1 LALALS
7 LVLAG
12 CDTQADDNGGD
23 GEKAATVTE
32 FDLTEAVTA
41 PIEGA
46 SPQTEIDSPEY
57 SAAINWQTESGAP
70 FTGASFAARAVY
82 SATLSLAP
90 KEGFTLDGLAEDAF
104 THSGASAVAYDG
116 EDAQV
121 TITFPRSFNSA
132 PLLASRLQSAED
144 GTVAESPLP
153 LDVYID
159 LNDQNNGWTA
169 LLAAIKDGGK
179 YIALDISSCLMA
191 GTEFDPGSA
200 NTGEPFIV
208 KLALPLAT
216 KSTKAGTSSSGTDAP
231 FRFFTSLKEIEG
243 DGILSLGAFMFCAS
257 GSNMNTILTTASF
270 PNAEE
275 IGRWAFA
282 YCSNLAVI
290 EIPKAITI
298 GATVFRY
305 NKITSLDLPL
315 AETID
320 SSAFLYCT
328 SLETLN
334 IPSIKSLGDSLF
346 EETGAAKALS
356 ITMGS
361 AAPDLRGYTFGHPEM
376 IGGPQPPRGKRVT
389 VRIPSG
395 ATGYTDAWKTKFGT
409 SMNTITYETISSEE

>member
-1 LALALS
+1 
-7 LVLAG
+7 LAG

-32 FDLTEAVTA
+32 FDLTEAVAA
-41 PIEGA
+41 PLEGA
-46 SPQTEIDSPEY
+46 SPQTEIDCPEY
-57 SAAINWQTESGAP
+57 SAIINWQTESGAP

-132 PLLASRLQSAED
+132 PLLASRLQSAEG
-144 GTVAESPLP
+144 GTAAESPLS
-153 LDVYID
+153 LDVYIN

-191 GTEFDPGSA
+191 ETEFDPGSA

-208 KLALPLAT
+208 KLTLPDAAEST
-216 KSTKAGTSSSGTDAP
+216 KSERVSTNTKAL
-231 FRFFTSLKEIEG
+231 FRFFTSLKEVEG
-243 DGILSLGAFMFCAS
+243 GGIISLGDFAFCAS
-257 GSNMNTILTTASF
+257 IENPNMTLTRVSF
-270 PNAEE
+270 PNAEN
-275 IGRWAFA
+275 IGRWAFE
-282 YCSNLAVI
+282 YCRNLAEI
-290 EIPKAITI
+290 EIPRALTT
-298 GATVFRY
+298 GSSAFYY
-305 NKITSLDLPL
+305 NKISRLDLPL
-315 AETID
+315 AETINSD
-320 SSAFLYCT
+320 AFIYCT
-328 SLETLN
+328 SLGTLN

-361 AAPDLRGYTFGHPEM
+361 AAPELRGYPFGDPVA